1 MCNVINLRKGF
12 RDVQSR
18 NFRCGIWKEWTE
30 TGLEG
35 VKPVPEFSGMSV
47 GVPKEEEER
56 VKVSER
62 GRERERERGCECVSA
77 Q

>member
-18 NFRCGIWKEWTE
+18 NFRYVEFGKN
-30 TGLEG
+30 GRKPGFEG

-47 GVPKEEEER
+47 GVPKEDEER

-62 GRERERERGCECVSA
+62 GREREGGCECVSA